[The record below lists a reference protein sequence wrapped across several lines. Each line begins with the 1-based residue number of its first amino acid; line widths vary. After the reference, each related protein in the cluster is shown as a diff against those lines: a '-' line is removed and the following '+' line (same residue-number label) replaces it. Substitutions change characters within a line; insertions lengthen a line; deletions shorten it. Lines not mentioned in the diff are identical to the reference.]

1 MKVRAWLHLHTV
13 CSGDADLTLD
23 ALLAA
28 AKAAG
33 VGALFLTEHREA
45 LSDDGIRESVRRCRE
60 HSDADLVLVPGLEI
74 SSDERY
80 HILGFGLVAAVSK
93 GPAAAMAGRMREAG
107 AFPALAHPSRY
118 PPGWEDTAGSIGAVE
133 VWNRHYDG
141 RLAPPAAIVAAC
153 RKTGGRSLFGLD
165 AHGAE
170 ALSGALPE
178 MILDVDALEE
188 PALLEA
194 LRDGRAESAVDG
206 KPFDAFA
213 GGGLRALAG
222 SGYRGLRRLARRV
235 AYALPFKDETRKRIG
250 RRW

>member
-13 CSGDADLTLD
+13 CSGDADLTYAELI
-23 ALLAA
+23 AA
-28 AKAAG
+28 AKVAG

-45 LSDDGIRESVRRCRE
+45 LDDDGIRESVDRCRE
-60 HSDADLVLVPGLEI
+60 HSDADLVLIPGLEI

-80 HILGFGLVAAVSK
+80 HVLGFGLKTAVAK
-93 GPAAAMAGRMREAG
+93 GPAVAMAERMRQAG
-107 AFPALAHPSRY
+107 AVPVLAHPTRY
-118 PPGWEDTAGSIGAVE
+118 EAGWEDSVDALGAVE

-141 RLAPPAAIVAAC
+141 RLAPQAAIVAAC
-153 RKTGGRSLFGLD
+153 RQRNVRPFFGLD

-178 MILDVDALEE
+178 MILDVEAHDET
-188 PALLEA
+188 ALLEA
-194 LRDGRAESAVDG
+194 LRVGRAVSAVEG
-206 KPFDAFA
+206 KPFDSFA

-222 SGYRGLRRLARRV
+222 SGYRGLRRMARRV
-235 AYALPFKDETRKRIG
+235 AYALPFSDETRKRIG